1 MSLTLEELK
10 EKLSNYY
17 DEISLLELLNINS
30 DDLVERFS
38 DRIYNNMESLS
49 EEFEGED
56 QEYGDQTVSD

>member
-10 EKLSNYY
+10 EKLSSYY

-30 DDLVERFS
+30 NDLVERFS
-38 DRIYNNMESLS
+38 DRIYNNMDKLS

-56 QEYGDQTVSD
+56 QEYGDQKVQD